1 MMQQLFN
8 FLFFVPKVLTFVP
21 VDDILYD
28 KGGRTMK
35 KKNIINLIKYYSED
49 NDSAFKNEAYEIAR
63 DFDQN
68 GDPQLAEYIMALMSS
83 ANTFVPQINE
93 DNLNYFEKVIINNDA
108 LPLPESIE
116 HDVLGVINAIN
127 RNLGINKFLF
137 QGPAGTGKTETAK
150 QIARILGR
158 DLFMINFSTIIDSK
172 LGQTT
177 KNIVEMFQEINSYS
191 YPSKV
196 IFLFDE
202 IDSIAMDRTN
212 SNDLREM
219 GRATSTI
226 LRELDRLNE
235 QIVVIATT
243 NLFDYF
249 DKALVRRFDAIIDFS
264 RYSQEDLLEI
274 SESIINV
281 LLSKFKSCGHNV
293 RLFRKII
300 KLMEPIPMPGELKNL
315 LKTSVAFS
323 DPSDEYDYLKRLY
336 FSATGTKATDIK
348 ELQGQGFTL
357 REIEVLTG
365 VSKSQVSRNLK
376 GGQE

>member
-1 MMQQLFN
+1 
-8 FLFFVPKVLTFVP
+8 
-21 VDDILYD
+21 
-28 KGGRTMK
+28 MK

-63 DFDQN
+63 DFDQH

-83 ANTFVPQINE
+83 ANTFIPQINE
-93 DNLNYFEKVIINNDA
+93 SNLTYFEKVIINNEV
-108 LPLPESIE
+108 LPLPETIE
-116 HDVLGVINAIN
+116 HDVLGMINAVN
-127 RNLGINKFLF
+127 RNFGVNKFLF

-158 DLFMINFSTIIDSK
+158 DLFMVDFSTIIDSK

-177 KNIVEMFQEINSYS
+177 KNIVEMFREINSYT

-226 LRELDRLNE
+226 LKELDRLNE
-235 QIVVIATT
+235 QVVIIATT

-249 DKALVRRFDAIIDFS
+249 DKALVRRFDATIDFS
-264 RYSQEDLLEI
+264 RYSQEDLIEI
-274 SESIINV
+274 SEAIINV
-281 LLSKFKSCGHNV
+281 LLSRFKSCCHNV

-300 KLMEPIPMPGELKNL
+300 GLMNPIPMPGELNNL
-315 LKTSVAFS
+315 LKASVAFS
-323 DPSDEYDYLKRLY
+323 DPSDGYDYLKRLY
-336 FSATGTKATDIK
+336 FSITGTRATDIK
-348 ELQGQGFTL
+348 QLQEQGFTL